1 MSDKFQ
7 AAGAEPGKAY
17 TTAEV
22 AAMLEIGEVEARTM
36 LTAAG
41 TPRAPGGG
49 WVVVP
54 AADPAPAAKPEPV
67 KAAKPKKA
75 AEPAVE
81 EPEVVVSLVDR
92 LEAARRK
99 MDPVAYVK
107 HKRELAAA
115 APLPVATTDR
125 MVSLDQ
131 VQTITEA
138 VFDDLISAAVGGID
152 GGIAALRKRM
162 APTRLYECA
171 WPIDEVVTKIPVGV
185 WKWSMDELVKAR
197 ANVYLQEWPG
207 RWVLINYER
216 VPTDSETLSGYE
228 AVTHYAVDPKGA
240 KPEDVAASV
249 SVAHKRTQPKFGYI
263 LEFAESTG
271 EPRPVYDV
279 NGNPRRRGDDGSDI
293 ERLAKAIVG
302 SKREE

>member
-41 TPRAPGGG
+41 TPRAAGGG

-54 AADPAPAAKPEPV
+54 AAPAVAELTPAPKAPKAKRAEP
-67 KAAKPKKA
+67 A
-75 AEPAVE
+75 AEPEVE
-81 EPEVVVSLVDR
+81 VSLVDR
-92 LEAARRK
+92 LEASRRK

-115 APLPVATTDR
+115 APLPVATTDK

-131 VQTITEA
+131 VQRITEM
-138 VFDDLISAAVGGID
+138 VFDDLISAAMGGID

-197 ANVYLQEWPG
+197 ANVHLQEWPG
-207 RWVLINYER
+207 RWVLVSYER
-216 VPTDSETLSGYE
+216 VPTDSETLAGYE
-228 AVTHYAVDPKGA
+228 AVTHYGLDPKEHR
-240 KPEDVAASV
+240 PEEVAASV
-249 SVAHKRTQPKFGYI
+249 AVAHKRTQPKFGYI

-302 SKREE
+302 AKREE